1 MSISKIEF
9 ATLEKKLAKS
19 NKTAL
24 NHLALE
30 FGKVYVVS
38 ITRDGCPACQKH
50 KPKMEKLAKST
61 VKKHGNKVVF
71 IQIHV
76 KYSPT
81 DDRESLRSK
90 DVFGHY
96 FYPTALI
103 LVRTRDR
110 GAIELY
116 RNVSPR
122 MGELDKN
129 IEVACEIAAMFEKEK

>member
-1 MSISKIEF
+1 MPINKIEF
-9 ATLEKKLAKS
+9 TQIEKTAKT

-24 NHLALE
+24 DQLASD
-30 FGKVYVVS
+30 FGRVYVVS

-50 KPKMEKLAKST
+50 KPKIDKLAKSIA
-61 VKKHGNKVVF
+61 KKYGKKVVF

-81 DDRESLRSK
+81 DDKESLRSK
-90 DVFGHY
+90 DLFGHY
-96 FYPTALI
+96 FYPTTLI
-103 LVRTRDR
+103 LLRTRDR

-122 MGELDKN
+122 VSELGKN
-129 IEVACEIAAMFEKEK
+129 IEAACKIAVMFEKEK

>member
-1 MSISKIEF
+1 MPINKIEF
-9 ATLEKKLAKS
+9 TQIEKTAKT

-24 NHLALE
+24 DQLASD
-30 FGKVYVVS
+30 FGRVYVVS

-50 KPKMEKLAKST
+50 KPKIDKLAKSIAE
-61 VKKHGNKVVF
+61 KYGKKVVF

-81 DDRESLRSK
+81 DDKESLRSK
-90 DVFGHY
+90 DLFGHY
-96 FYPTALI
+96 FYPTTLI
-103 LVRTRDR
+103 LLRTRDR

-122 MGELDKN
+122 MSELGKN
-129 IEVACEIAAMFEKEK
+129 IEAACKIAVMFEKEK